1 MHKDFETFCK
11 RFQEV
16 AGRSED
22 IPETLARGIP
32 LVQELIASDLWFR
45 DFLKEGLIDRSWLKQ
60 QQPTLWPNEL
70 TLYRSPDQ
78 SFLVLAYIW
87 EPFSVDTIHDHG
99 SWGIVASFINEVKE
113 IKFRRLDDGAV
124 AGYAELE
131 ETVTK
136 IMRPGEITCVL
147 PLNEGIHQMG
157 NMSGDISVT
166 LNVYGRTVR
175 RGYLHYFDRENKTA
189 KRVYPP
195 RTYKEVLMARTVGA
209 MGSGED
215 VLREALVNPLPDY
228 VKEEY
233 ETAINVSKRRAHDQN
248 QNN

>member
-1 MHKDFETFCK
+1 MHKEFELFCR
-11 RFQEV
+11 RFQELT
-16 AGRSED
+16 EKNDD
-22 IPETLARGIP
+22 IYLTIEKGIP
-32 LVQELIASDLWFR
+32 IVQELVASDLWFR
-45 DFLKEGLIDRSWLKQ
+45 DFLKEALIGRSWLKQ

-99 SWGIVASFINEVKE
+99 SWGIVASFINDIKEVKY
-113 IKFRRLDDGAV
+113 RRQDPGDV

-136 IMRPGEITCVL
+136 VLKTGETTHVL
-147 PLNEGIHQMG
+147 PLDAGIHQME
-157 NMSGDISVT
+157 NLSGEIAVT
-166 LNVYGRTVR
+166 LNVYGRTER
-175 RGYLHYFDRENKTA
+175 RGYLQFFDRERKTV

-195 RTYKEVLMARTVGA
+195 RTCKEVLMVRTIGVMGA
-209 MGSGED
+209 GED
-215 VLREALVNPLPDY
+215 ILEGALVNPLPAY

-233 ETAINVSKRRAHDQN
+233 ETVLRSKVKGS
-248 QNN
+248 

>member
-1 MHKDFETFCK
+1 MQKDFEIFCH
-11 RFQEV
+11 RFQELTEKN
-16 AGRSED
+16 ED
-22 IPETLARGIP
+22 ISVTLEKGIP
-32 LVQELIASDLWFR
+32 IVQELISSDLWFR
-45 DFLKEGLIDRSWLKQ
+45 DFVKEALIERSWLKQ

-99 SWGIVASFINEVKE
+99 SWGIVASFINDIKEV
-113 IKFRRLDDGAV
+113 KFRRRDDGAM

-131 ETVTK
+131 EAVAK
-136 IMRPGEITCVL
+136 VLKPGEITCVL
-147 PLNEGIHQMG
+147 PLNAGIHQME
-157 NMSGDISVT
+157 NISGEIAVT

-175 RGYLHYFDRENKTA
+175 RGYLQFFDRERKTV

-195 RTYKEVLMARTVGA
+195 RTYKEVLMVRTIGA

-215 VLREALVNPLPDY
+215 ILKGALVNTLPDY

-233 ETAINVSKRRAHDQN
+233 ETAITASKRRAP
-248 QNN
+248 